1 MEAGREGSQSVPGQP
16 KTHDTAAVQTPQRQ
30 VPSHRD
36 PSPTLRRDG
45 SNTHI
50 PSMRKQPSTNLV
62 PSLPPSVSASP
73 QTSRNT
79 SPIRPSVRPQ
89 ETPHS
94 TAQRAA
100 GIRSRKNSHDA
111 SPIRPVSTQS
121 SAAPPSAAAIQRAL
135 SAAAVPQLH
144 SNSNPVADAVSRL
157 PRTSRTAPAT
167 ESQTPVSPS
176 FSPRVKSPGP
186 SAPSSR
192 RNSVPRKLDN
202 LSAPPITVQNST
214 PPGTAVPDLK
224 GDGLGDTGL
233 VQTPKVS
240 NRGPSGPK
248 SNLETV
254 QEATPPAGSVL
265 GESTDQ
271 SFYSMNSSQ
280 TKSSDDDRT
289 PNGTIHKKDTGN
301 KSGESDG
308 DGNRSDG
315 KGRKDLTIDQNK
327 AKMVSSKSAPA
338 TARAKQ
344 VDGTRNMTVETETVS
359 SIPQS
364 ALSADRAA
372 GPRGD
377 PGGSIR
383 LKPSNETIRPRKER
397 KKAVRKA
404 PSVHNGT
411 ASSKADIFEAR
422 VASQVDEANSSDSDE
437 TFVYESN
444 PPEPQLRTNRNH
456 SRTPSVTSI
465 HSQSD
470 RRLNLRAGYD
480 NHRVAGK
487 RSMKFSNNPYSA
499 LDSPT
504 DDTTGMGTIR
514 AHHPRNISRFG
525 RTIGSNSSLYG
536 GGEDSPFTQA
546 SKLRAN
552 LAAGGGGGGTR
563 HSSRPNTPSQPKS
576 APAANQRFGPWRK
589 DGAGLRQYDYDDAGE
604 EGSDERTP
612 LVGTVRTPRRY
623 QRRRAGDPRYD
634 TSNSGIYNLRQN
646 SFLGRFG
653 GCFLGLI
660 IISLVIVGAVGVLF
674 MSNRSLEEVQ
684 IEKIQNVLAS
694 EQEIMLDL
702 VVGAVNPNLLGI
714 GVGEM
719 DLNIF
724 AKSKYVATT
733 TRDEASPTPAPTG
746 FGVGVG
752 VGTSA
757 ERRRAPRPA
766 PIPEDD
772 LHVSGQPWQDSDG
785 HWHSGDEDDSLEGDS
800 QTMLLGRV
808 FHFDQGLYFDGT
820 PLKRRRHFSTGEF
833 RLAKPGNKTE
843 AGGSARWERVLGYPF
858 ELILRGVVRYQLPV
872 TNRDVAARVRGSVVV
887 HPEGGRQPV
896 RSAAETEDEECELG
910 AAGLNSNT
918 PFPEVYT
925 SLSHH
930 VSRGHGAVAA
940 YKSRVQEGTAM

>member
-1 MEAGREGSQSVPGQP
+1 MEAGREGTQSGPGQP
-16 KTHDTAAVQTPQRQ
+16 KTLDTTNIQTPQRPP
-30 VPSHRD
+30 PSQRD
-36 PSPTLRRDG
+36 ASPTLRRDG
-45 SNTHI
+45 SNTQV
-50 PSMRKQPSTNLV
+50 PAVRKQPSTNLV

-89 ETPHS
+89 ETPQ
-94 TAQRAA
+94 TAAQRAA

-135 SAAAVPQLH
+135 SAATVPQLH
-144 SNSNPVADAVSRL
+144 ATNGPIADAVSKL

-167 ESQTPVSPS
+167 EAQTPVSPS

-202 LSAPPITVQNST
+202 LGAPPITVQNST

-224 GDGLGDTGL
+224 GDGSDTGL
-233 VQTPKVS
+233 VQTPKIS

-248 SNLETV
+248 SSLETV

-289 PNGTIHKKDTGN
+289 PNGVVSKKDNGN

-315 KGRKDLTIDQNK
+315 KGKKEPLSIDQNK
-327 AKMVSSKSAPA
+327 AKLVSSKSAPA

-504 DDTTGMGTIR
+504 DDSGMGTIR

-536 GGEDSPFTQA
+536 GGEGDSPFTQA

-552 LAAGGGGGGTR
+552 LASGGVGGQSQR
-563 HSSRPNTPSQPKS
+563 HSSRPNTPAQPKS
-576 APAANQRFGPWRK
+576 APAHQRFGPWRK
-589 DGAGLRQYDYDDAGE
+589 DVAGLRQYDFDDAGE

-623 QRRRAGDPRYD
+623 QRRRERHDAG
-634 TSNSGIYNLRQN
+634 GIYNLRN
-646 SFLGRFG
+646 EGWLGRFG
-653 GCFLGLI
+653 GCFLGLFVVM
-660 IISLVIVGAVGVLF
+660 LVIAGAVGVLF
-674 MSNRSLEEVQ
+674 MSNRSLEEVRV
-684 IEKIQNVLAS
+684 ERIQNVLAS

-702 VVGAVNPNLLGI
+702 VVGAVNPNILGV

-719 DLNIF
+719 DLNVF
-724 AKSKYVATT
+724 AKSKFVATT
-733 TRDEASPTPAPTG
+733 SRGGVPEPTAG
-746 FGVGVG
+746 AEIG
-752 VGTSA
+752 GTA
-757 ERRRAPRPA
+757 RRRRGLGSPGEGRWVGETREEAVDAGEKGLDGTLDRREA
-766 PIPEDD
+766 KI
-772 LHVSGQPWQDSDG
+772 SGQPWQDKDG
-785 HWHSGDEDDSLEGDS
+785 HWHSGDDDSLEGDS

-808 FHFDQGLYFDGT
+808 YHFDQELYFDGT
-820 PLKRRRHFSTGEF
+820 PLRHKRQFSTGEF

-843 AGGSARWERVLGYPF
+843 SGGSARWEKVLGYPF
-858 ELILRGVVRYQLPV
+858 ELILRGVIKYQLPI
-872 TNRDVAARVRGSVVV
+872 TNREVSAAVRGSVVV
-887 HPEGGRQPV
+887 HPEEGVRGGRMRVEPV
-896 RSAAETEDEECELG
+896 EEHERY
-910 AAGLNSNT
+910 GL
-918 PFPEVYT
+918 VD
-925 SLSHH
+925 
-930 VSRGHGAVAA
+930 R
-940 YKSRVQEGTAM
+940 EGSQGP